1 MTLHTHTLRTAALKA
16 HGYYRQILDK
26 TRSGQPLDEH
36 DTHVVR
42 QSIEAVRETMEIC
55 ARLMDERQTQ

>member
-1 MTLHTHTLRTAALKA
+1 MTLHTHILRTAALKA

-26 TRSGQPLDEH
+26 TRDGQPLDEH

-55 ARLMDERQTQ
+55 ARLMDERQPQ

>member
-1 MTLHTHTLRTAALKA
+1 MTHSTRTLRTAALKA

-26 TRSGQPLDEH
+26 TRNGQPLDEH

-55 ARLMDERQTQ
+55 ARLMDEATTQ

>member
-1 MTLHTHTLRTAALKA
+1 MTHSTRTLRTAALKA

-26 TRSGQPLDEH
+26 TRNGQPLDEH

>member
-1 MTLHTHTLRTAALKA
+1 MTLHTRTLRTVALKA
-16 HGYYRQILDK
+16 HGHYFQILDK
-26 TRSGQPLDEH
+26 TRDGQPLDEH

-55 ARLMDERQTQ
+55 ARLMDERAEQ

>member
-1 MTLHTHTLRTAALKA
+1 MTHSTHTLRTAALKA

-26 TRSGQPLDEH
+26 TRNGQPLDEH